1 MVLTF
6 SLLLISSIFQLGL
19 CEASTELE
27 PLIIEVEADEEYL
40 YGYMK
45 WPWAFIWDVEGGT
58 AEPFLEWP
66 EKREG
71 DKVIYD
77 SGWAI
82 HKADLTDARIFLRI
96 DLQEET
102 VSGTIEGYMQKIVSY
117 PCTAECPSG
126 WGRNFEEGTFEG
138 WFYASIDSVPIV
150 QTYPTNWEVNN
161 TISTTLKYYAKVRP
175 SLQHEDTCE
184 ETKTIHEQVPLV
196 VSLYIDGEEVYVDLR
211 FQYQDLTDLSTHTL
225 VLHSNF
231 PYGPC
236 PAARIVEWKDI
247 NLLSISGPNSIDPT
261 MYQAVFGLVEVG
273 EGVGDI
279 DSVEW
284 TFSYKNIQ
292 DEWVELG
299 TTGRDNVTDY
309 VIRADGVAP
318 NLDQWHNLTIEHG
331 RSSEGYRT
339 LEMRAYAEAIKDQN
353 IAGKSDFFSFKY
365 LISEQVTITMWAT
378 ADNKDIISTDPDSRV
393 DPKTN
398 EVTFVYE
405 IEGEGKIFVSWI
417 DWVLFYTDGSGE
429 WVELE
434 KITCAQE
441 ELCFYGLIVDRSASM
456 GIDLDYWFN
465 LAESVGVP
473 VEDTKVLKMKVVAEG
488 VSDREKVIA
497 TSNSVEFNVEH
508 YQRFNLTIPEA
519 LDIYPLYDNFTFF
532 TLDYGGTEL
541 SEDISYSIEGEIPPH
556 LEIIIGK
563 STDSIHSSHMSKN
576 NLTTRVKWQLTGEKP
591 PVEYKITVKAASGDY
606 EDLKEVTLRLLPAT
620 WSILYY
626 VAADTDPDLQI
637 YEQQNILD
645 VDDSIFAHRNPK
657 IAILVLF
664 DLRNTWD
671 GVLPR
676 WCSESQR
683 SVLFRGNSGNL
694 FTSTQRD
701 NVRWGLF
708 PHGSI
713 GPVNLGDPTK
723 LQEVIMAKSVFI
735 PSKYSQLIITD
746 HGEGMTGIVDDYH
759 QHGWLQLNDLD
770 EALSGSK
777 FNIIA
782 FDACLMAQI
791 EVLYE
796 IKDHANY
803 FVASEMT
810 AHADGLA
817 YDKFLPILMT
827 NPDLSPLEYA
837 KKIAETYRYET
848 MSAIEASKVQPLM
861 TSLKNLAK
869 ELREG
874 YSDANEEYREAV
886 HSVVDT
892 TRRTDANKPYMDIG
906 DFALKI
912 LNEEDV
918 LDGKIRE
925 SALEVNRTLHEAVVE
940 NNVNI
945 FETSLSTGKKEKVES
960 PGFHGLTMFFWKDS
974 TTGKAETQ
982 YTGYMEHYDACNFAK
997 ETEWKKVMEDYRN
1010 YKPTDIISL
1019 ILQHEGNELYLHV
1032 YDSEGRHIG
1041 YNSSNPSKKMIDS
1054 YIPNSLYLDF
1064 GNGTDTIIIPAE
1076 VTNFEIEVDGSYM
1089 EEAEESY
1096 SLFIDYIQENEVIF
1110 EHRIDNSITLNS
1122 SHSMSV
1128 EASGQELMI
1137 SEISVR
1143 GSTSIEPEPQP
1154 EPEAK
1159 PRGIPGFPLEALTLG
1174 ILLTALLW
1182 RIRRKARIDISHKNL
1197 PLKD

>member
-1 MVLTF
+1 MKRLSIGLSVLMVLTF
-6 SLLLISSIFQLGL
+6 SLLFISSIFQLGL

-27 PLIIEVEADEEYL
+27 PLIIEVDADEEYL

-102 VSGTIEGYMQKIVSY
+102 VSGTIEGYTQKIVSY
-117 PCTAECPSG
+117 PCTTECPSG

-161 TISTTLKYYAKVRP
+161 TISTTLKYYTKVRP

-211 FQYQDLTDLSTHTL
+211 FQYQDLTDLSSHTL

-261 MYQAVFGLVEVG
+261 MDQAVFGLVEVG

-292 DEWVELG
+292 DKWVELG

-309 VIRADGVAP
+309 VIWADGVAP

-378 ADNKDIISTDPDSRV
+378 ADNKNLISTDPDSRV

-405 IEGEGKIFVSWI
+405 IEGEGKIFMSWI

-434 KITCAQE
+434 RITCAQE
-441 ELCFYGLIVDRSASM
+441 ELCFNGLLVDRSTSM
-456 GIDLDYWFN
+456 GINLDYWFE

-473 VEDTKVLKMKVVAEG
+473 VEDTKVLKMKVFVEG
-488 VSDREKVIA
+488 VSDREKVIS

-519 LDIYPLYDNFTFF
+519 IDIYPLYDNFTVF

-563 STDSIHSSHMSKN
+563 STDSIHSSHMSIN
-576 NLTTRVKWQLTGEKP
+576 NLTTRVKWALTGEKP

-626 VAADTDPDLQI
+626 VAADTDPDLQKW
-637 YEQQNILD
+637 EQQNVLD
-645 VDDSIFAHRNPK
+645 VDNSISRFKNPK
-657 IAILVLF
+657 IGVFVLL
-664 DLRNTWD
+664 DLRNDWD
-671 GVLPR
+671 GALPSYCPEEIR
-676 WCSESQR
+676 QILRADCGIVFGSFQKENVEWGMFPQGTVGPINMGDIIQLNEFIES
-683 SVLFRGNSGNL
+683 
-694 FTSTQRD
+694 
-701 NVRWGLF
+701 
-708 PHGSI
+708 
-713 GPVNLGDPTK
+713 
-723 LQEVIMAKSVFI
+723 KSAF
-735 PSKYSQLIITD
+735 PSKYTQLIISD
-746 HGEGMTGIVDDYH
+746 HGGGITGLLDDYH
-759 QHGWLQLNDLD
+759 QHGWLQLDELD
-770 EALSGSK
+770 QAIDGSK
-777 FNIIA
+777 FNIIT

-796 IKDHANY
+796 IKDHADY

-810 AHADGLA
+810 VHADGLA
-817 YDKFLPILMT
+817 YDKFLPILMA

-861 TSLKNLAK
+861 TSLKNLAM

-874 YSDANEEYREAV
+874 YSDANEEFREAMYY
-886 HSVVDT
+886 VVDT
-892 TRRTDANKPYMDIG
+892 ARRTNANKPYMDIG

-912 LNEEDV
+912 LQEEDV

-925 SALEVNRTLHEAVVE
+925 SASEVNRTLCEAVVE
-940 NNVNI
+940 NNVNV
-945 FETSLSTGKKEKVES
+945 FETNLMTGKKEKVES
-960 PGFHGLTMFFWKDS
+960 PGFYGLTMFFWKDS
-974 TTGKAETQ
+974 IKGKAETM
-982 YTGYMEHYDACNFAK
+982 YTRYVEHYDACNFAK
-997 ETEWKKVMEDYRN
+997 ETEWKELMEDYRI

-1032 YDSEGRHIG
+1032 YDNEGRHIG
-1041 YNSSNPSKKMIDS
+1041 FNASNPSKTMIDS
-1054 YIPNSLYLDF
+1054 GIPHSLYLDLK
-1064 GNGTDTIIIPAE
+1064 NGTDMIIIPAE
-1076 VTNFEIEVDGSYM
+1076 VTNFEIKVDGAYM

-1174 ILLTALLW
+1174 ILITALLW
-1182 RIRRKARIDISHKNL
+1182 RIRRKA
-1197 PLKD
+1197 